1 MAPTA
6 RTAGAMELRL
16 GVEISSGAGHGLRR
30 AAARRRQI
38 WYPRW
43 SCVSVAL
50 GLPCRACGFPWRV
63 TLARGPRSSD
73 HQARGVRTR
82 RRRSRAPQAAVLARR
97 QPGGCGRTR
106 SRSVQRGAATSI
118 GSWSGSST
126 PGDRQGDR
134 IATAAPAPVGFALDG
149 PPAGTLR
156 PMGRHG

>member
-73 HQARGVRTR
+73 HQARGVRPR
-82 RRRSRAPQAAVLARR
+82 RRRSRALPAAVLA
-97 QPGGCGRTR
+97 PGANPAVVAGPG
-106 SRSVQRGAATSI
+106 RGASSATSI